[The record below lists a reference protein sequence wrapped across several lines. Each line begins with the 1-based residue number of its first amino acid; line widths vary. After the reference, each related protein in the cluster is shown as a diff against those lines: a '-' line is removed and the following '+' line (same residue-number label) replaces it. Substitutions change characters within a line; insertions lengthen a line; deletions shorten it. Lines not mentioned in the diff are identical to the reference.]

1 MKIVVIGGSGL
12 IGGKVVKTLTA
23 LGHDAVAASP
33 RSGVDTTTGE
43 GVKAALAKADVVV
56 DVSNSPSFAD
66 EAVLTFFEASAKNL
80 TRAAHDAGVRHI
92 IALSVVGTDRVASS
106 GYFRAKLAQE
116 RLIEAA
122 GLPCSII
129 RATQFFEFM
138 GAIAAGSA
146 SGNTIRLP
154 DAAFQP
160 IAADDVA
167 AIVAEAALAR
177 PSNGTSD
184 IAGPARYRF
193 ATAIAKYLTANKDA
207 RTAVADSEATYFGA
221 ALDEYSLVPQ
231 GTARLG
237 PTSLET
243 WLEQNRGK

>member
-12 IGGKVVKTLTA
+12 IGGKVVKNLAA

-33 RSGVDTTTGE
+33 RSGVDTTTGA
-43 GVKAALAKADVVV
+43 GVKEALTGADVVV

-66 EAVLTFFEASAKNL
+66 EAVLKFFESSTTNL
-80 TRAAHDAGVRHI
+80 TRAARDAGVRHI
-92 IALSVVGTDRVASS
+92 VVLSVVGTDLLPSS

-122 GLPCSII
+122 GLPYSII
-129 RATQFFEFM
+129 RATQFMEFI

-146 SGNTIRLP
+146 TGKSIRLP

-160 IAADDVA
+160 IAAEDVA
-167 AIVAEAALAR
+167 AIIAETALAG
-177 PSNGTSD
+177 PSNGKSD

-193 ATAIAKYLTANKDA
+193 ASAVAKYLSANKD
-207 RTAVADSEATYFGA
+207 RRSVVTDSEAKYFDA
-221 ALDEYSLVPQ
+221 TLDEYSLVPQ
-231 GTARLG
+231 GKARLG

-243 WLEQNRGK
+243 WLEQNRST

>member
-12 IGGKVVKTLTA
+12 IGGKVVKNLAA

-66 EAVLTFFEASAKNL
+66 EAVLKFFEASAKNL
-80 TRAAHDAGVRHI
+80 TRAARDAGVRHLV
-92 IALSVVGTDRVASS
+92 ALSVVGTDRLASS

-122 GLPCSII
+122 KVPYSII

-138 GAIAAGSA
+138 GAIAAANA
-146 SGNTIRLP
+146 SGKSIRLP

-160 IAADDVA
+160 IAAEDVA
-167 AIVAEAALAR
+167 AIVAETALAR

-207 RTAVADSEATYFGA
+207 HTAVADSEATYFGA

-231 GTARLG
+231 DKARLG

-243 WLEQNRGK
+243 WLEQNRGN